1 MVFPQASF
9 DEAVWL
15 YTSYCKARGLAERTL
30 GTYTTSALK
39 QLKASLADSGETC
52 SLATSAP
59 SLRNCWRPATL
70 GPQSAFECGPSVR
83 SAVSECESPRIVR
96 RDDAEGSRQRRT
108 SSLRADAA

>member
-39 QLKASLADSGETC
+39 RMFPPRKLGKSFPNKV
-52 SLATSAP
+52 SAY
-59 SLRNCWRPATL
+59 LLTICAH
-70 GPQSAFECGPSVR
+70 
-83 SAVSECESPRIVR
+83 
-96 RDDAEGSRQRRT
+96 
-108 SSLRADAA
+108 